1 MPLGIQKSPKFPL
14 KCLTY
19 CTVDTSQVAKS
30 KIIIFSPRQVPSHFC
45 RKLISHS
52 HNSKLILTFTLQTP
66 SSCQLTLC
74 KNGKAHFNSVDHFFL
89 SHYQDVISLILSNF

>member
-30 KIIIFSPRQVPSHFC
+30 KIIIFSPRQVPSHFY

-52 HNSKLILTFTLQTP
+52 YNSKLILTFTLQ
-66 SSCQLTLC
+66 
-74 KNGKAHFNSVDHFFL
+74 AHFNSVDHFFL